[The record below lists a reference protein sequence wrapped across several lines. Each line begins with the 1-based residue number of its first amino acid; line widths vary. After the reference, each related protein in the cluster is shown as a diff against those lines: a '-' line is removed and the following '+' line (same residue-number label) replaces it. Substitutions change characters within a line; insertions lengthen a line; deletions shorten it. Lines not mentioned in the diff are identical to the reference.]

1 MARFFAEN
9 WEDYELIDAGNNQKL
24 ERWGNVVTIRPERN
38 AYFTP
43 VLSLKEWKKEA
54 DFIFNEV
61 SHTKGD
67 WKVLNANAPT
77 EWKISYKNLIFNL
90 KLTKFKHV
98 GLFPEQVFN
107 WDFIS
112 SKLSTSS
119 RFLNLF
125 GYTGGA
131 SLMARKSGAEVYHC
145 DSVRQINAWAKTNM
159 EDSSLDHIRWVLDDA
174 LKFAQR
180 ELKRGNKY
188 DGIIMDPPAFGIG
201 AKKERWK
208 IEDKFPELLE
218 TTTGL
223 LVNNGFLI
231 ANTYS
236 PRLDAKKI
244 KAYTSSVVKGKTIEI
259 GTLSRKTT
267 TGKILEYG
275 ELTRIY

>member
-1 MARFFAEN
+1 MARFFADN

-61 SHTKGD
+61 SHTRGN
-67 WKVLNANAPT
+67 WEVLNANAPA

-98 GLFPEQVFN
+98 GLFPEQVLN

-145 DSVRQINAWAKTNM
+145 DSVRQINAWAKSNM

-244 KAYTSSVVKGKTIEI
+244 KVYASSVVKGKTIEI